1 MATQVYP
8 VNQNQTLRLV
18 VNGDLFLSGSNQ
30 SQVKLSVDEPR
41 DLVVR
46 LEGELVDVLCRDDAA
61 LAMRPGLPKAGQLG
75 HRFRSGV
82 VRAAAVGQ
90 FRGEVRQQAE
100 QAVFHQHGRL
110 APLGA
115 LARESDERCAAGG
128 KYIARVALRSSLHAK
143 KVQDALTTGDGA
155 VVGAHES
162 SLF

>member
-1 MATQVYP
+1 M
-8 VNQNQTLRLV
+8 RLFQPTGGV
-18 VNGDLFLSGSNQ
+18 LPA
-30 SQVKLSVDEPR
+30 SVDAGDTEWHVPGLK
-41 DLVVR
+41 DLPAHGLARLPVR
-46 LEGELVDVLCRDDAA
+46 LVDVFGRDDAA
-61 LAMRPGLPKAGQLG
+61 LAMLPRQLEAGQLVDCL
-75 HRFRSGV
+75 RSRV
-82 VRAAAVGQ
+82 VRAAAVGH
-90 FRGEVRQQAE
+90 FGGEVRQQAE